1 MEEFQARHHVTG
13 NLENKE
19 TLLNRLKMCLNM
31 CNYKYMDVC
40 MCMFE
45 QRAKQRQGDG
55 MKDLEGYA

>member
-1 MEEFQARHHVTG
+1 MC
-13 NLENKE
+13 
-19 TLLNRLKMCLNM
+19 LKMCLNM